1 MPACLEQFL
10 STLMNFS
17 GPLFLNLILR
27 AMSTQPVSG
36 DSDHFATASL
46 SNYLGFYASV
56 VLDSALLPNLG
67 QRPTV
72 SETAMKGISESPRQ
86 LQRSDAYF
94 FAAALCVCQLIK
106 AQSELQHLY
115 FSRRATI
122 RIDGELIAS
131 VYEKI
136 LRHKDVSGVTATDT
150 KGKGKSDSEDT
161 PQQSSNGDVGR
172 IMSLISADAHR
183 LSITFSQG
191 PVSNLVCLYIALS

>member
-1 MPACLEQFL
+1 
-10 STLMNFS
+10 
-17 GPLFLNLILR
+17 
-27 AMSTQPVSG
+27 MSAQPVSG
-36 DSDHFATASL
+36 VSRHFASMSL
-46 SNYLGFYASV
+46 SSHLGFYASV

-67 QRPTV
+67 QRPPALE
-72 SETAMKGISESPRQ
+72 SAPNGISGASRQ
-86 LQRSDAYF
+86 LQRNDAYF
-94 FAAALCVCQLIK
+94 FAIALCVCQLIK

-136 LRHKDVSGVTATDT
+136 LRHKDVSGVTTTDT
-150 KGKGKSDSEDT
+150 KGKGKSDHEDLT
-161 PQQSSNGDVGR
+161 QRSSSGDVGR

-191 PVSNLVCLYIALS
+191 PVSNLVCLYLALP